1 MGNVLSGPPVH
12 YSKEYGHERDT
23 EGRYLQ
29 TYQQRPISSNDP
41 DDQVSVGKAKFQ
53 MGVKVLQDVQNGQM
67 YVTSPAGQ
75 KVYLSHGNPPQFLP
89 NASSLISQ
97 GANYGRGPAAFIT
110 GSPLA
115 PRVTL
120 FASSDMTASRQYQ
133 PIRINNR
140 QDLKYALETGHM
152 GQDLS
157 AKYAGSYGQSAINPF
172 LKRGDDFESGVAD
185 AGRFLVD
192 KTLGLWAG
200 VPGMIMDAIQPGL
213 GLVQGALQ
221 QAGLDPFKNAADAL
235 AKEITTPDVTEANYQ
250 SGSYDPNMANVIT
263 DPRLESFFQQLQTE
277 NQNIPGANNFTYM
290 GQENAQQMINKG
302 RMMAQENQ
310 RVSVNDQI
318 NNLASNMLAVQ
329 SKFPNAKNIGLE
341 QYEQGLKLATNNQ
354 QKLNVV
360 NHFKKQLSTEYLPL
374 VKNDPSLV
382 QSLRKPVLFPL
393 GLTPIQDQLHGLPEG
408 LTTINGD
415 YHHRPD
421 ETTVEG

>member
-1 MGNVLSGPPVH
+1 MFGL
-12 YSKEYGHERDT
+12 Y
-23 EGRYLQ
+23 
-29 TYQQRPISSNDP
+29 ICSS
-41 DDQVSVGKAKFQ
+41 S
-53 MGVKVLQDVQNGQM
+53 
-67 YVTSPAGQ
+67 
-75 KVYLSHGNPPQFLP
+75 
-89 NASSLISQ
+89 
-97 GANYGRGPAAFIT
+97 GRGPAAFIT

-250 SGSYDPNMANVIT
+250 SGTYDPTMANVIT

-290 GQENAQQMINKG
+290 GQQNAQQMINKG